1 MKINKERIKNIIE
14 TFATYNDSPDNGISR
29 FSYSE
34 TDCKAREY
42 LIGLCTEIGLKV
54 RVDSIGNIFARL
66 EGSNPNLPIVMSGSH
81 IDSVK
86 NGGRYDGIVGVVGAL
101 EAIKV
106 MVENNYKPQHSIDLV
121 IFSEEEGS
129 NFQVPVM
136 GSKVLVGKL
145 DIEDLKQIKNAKGE
159 IAFDVIKRAGFNPD
173 NITRDKIN
181 KGEIK
186 AMVEM
191 HIEQSVRL
199 EMEGQTLGIVKGIAG
214 LQWLKITLSGCSNHA
229 GATPMHL
236 RSDPMVAASQI
247 IAEIKFMAKST
258 SNSTVATVGNIDVN
272 PNIPNAIPGKVSFI
286 VDIRDVN
293 QNSIDGVVELI
304 KMATAKYSKENNVDF
319 DISKLAS
326 TDTIKIQQYLIDIM
340 EKNAKSL
347 NIDYILM
354 PSGAVHDSNYM
365 AEVTDVGMIFVPS
378 KGGRSHVKEEF
389 TSWEDIE
396 AGTDLLLATLIE
408 LSK

>member
-106 MVENNYKPQHSIDLV
+106 
-121 IFSEEEGS
+121 
-129 NFQVPVM
+129 
-136 GSKVLVGKL
+136 
-145 DIEDLKQIKNAKGE
+145 
-159 IAFDVIKRAGFNPD
+159 
-173 NITRDKIN
+173 
-181 KGEIK
+181 
-186 AMVEM
+186 
-191 HIEQSVRL
+191 
-199 EMEGQTLGIVKGIAG
+199 
-214 LQWLKITLSGCSNHA
+214 
-229 GATPMHL
+229 
-236 RSDPMVAASQI
+236 
-247 IAEIKFMAKST
+247 MAKST

-378 KGGRSHVKEEF
+378 KGGRSHVK
-389 TSWEDIE
+389 
-396 AGTDLLLATLIE
+396 A
-408 LSK
+408 